1 MDKENEN
8 NASVEGITTAVFC
21 REGDLKQFTDVFARL
36 GRSCTAAQK
45 GGIDE
50 AQAWLTQHDAPGLL
64 IVDISASP
72 FPVPALADLAALAGP
87 GCRIVAVGAEENV
100 ELYRSLLSAGAF
112 DYLVSPVADAL
123 VVELLNRADSD
134 RWLGMPDASSVRVGQ
149 TIAVTGAA
157 GGAGTSTVAAL
168 LGRWIAEAAKYP
180 TLLVDFDRRKGDLA
194 LLLGLKADNGL
205 AGILS
210 AAEIDYRLIARTV
223 LADGEKKRLSLLA
236 QRPGPETP
244 VDPQL
249 LLQLGGALC
258 ELFSVS
264 IWDIPSHRPAGSA
277 EILKNA
283 DVCVILIDYTVS
295 NARAAKILLAELGAP
310 QPGQRRF
317 LVANHC
323 RAGAGKRSKPV
334 LTREEFE
341 NFLGVKVDFELPNA
355 GTVLDASL
363 LQGALTSQAAPAFA
377 RSIEG
382 LACGLL
388 GRAGAHSTT
397 PGFAE
402 RYFPTVMKLLK
413 LLKLTGSK
421 DSAKAAAADL
431 KKRDR
436 LENSEDARWYSST
449 HSGRCPCAAPS
460 PRSSAGW
467 DCPRHCAARRRAAAG
482 SDAEPAV
489 VCCRLERWECSRA
502 PPRHAFHAA
511 ECCCG
516 TSGSGTGFGG
526 TCPRAPHDSRSS
538 VCAD

>member
-210 AAEIDYRLIARTV
+210 AAN
-223 LADGEKKRLSLLA
+223 RLS
-236 QRPGPETP
+236 P
-244 VDPQL
+244 
-249 LLQLGGALC
+249 
-258 ELFSVS
+258 
-264 IWDIPSHRPAGSA
+264 
-277 EILKNA
+277 
-283 DVCVILIDYTVS
+283 
-295 NARAAKILLAELGAP
+295 
-310 QPGQRRF
+310 
-317 LVANHC
+317 HC
-323 RAGAGKRSKPV
+323 PHG
-334 LTREEFE
+334 
-341 NFLGVKVDFELPNA
+341 
-355 GTVLDASL
+355 
-363 LQGALTSQAAPAFA
+363 
-377 RSIEG
+377 
-382 LACGLL
+382 
-388 GRAGAHSTT
+388 
-397 PGFAE
+397 
-402 RYFPTVMKLLK
+402 
-413 LLKLTGSK
+413 
-421 DSAKAAAADL
+421 
-431 KKRDR
+431 
-436 LENSEDARWYSST
+436 
-449 HSGRCPCAAPS
+449 
-460 PRSSAGW
+460 
-467 DCPRHCAARRRAAAG
+467 ARRR
-482 SDAEPAV
+482 
-489 VCCRLERWECSRA
+489 
-502 PPRHAFHAA
+502 
-511 ECCCG
+511 
-516 TSGSGTGFGG
+516 
-526 TCPRAPHDSRSS
+526 
-538 VCAD
+538 

>member
-64 IVDISASP
+64 VVDISASP
-72 FPVPALADLAALAGP
+72 FPVPALAGP

-377 RSIEG
+377 RSIEA

-388 GRAGAHSTT
+388 GRAGAHSAA

-413 LLKLTGSK
+413 LLKLTGNK
-421 DSAKAAAADL
+421 DSAKAAA
-431 KKRDR
+431 
-436 LENSEDARWYSST
+436 
-449 HSGRCPCAAPS
+449 
-460 PRSSAGW
+460 
-467 DCPRHCAARRRAAAG
+467 
-482 SDAEPAV
+482 
-489 VCCRLERWECSRA
+489 
-502 PPRHAFHAA
+502 
-511 ECCCG
+511 
-516 TSGSGTGFGG
+516 
-526 TCPRAPHDSRSS
+526 
-538 VCAD
+538 

>member
-45 GGIDE
+45 GGMDE

-72 FPVPALADLAALAGP
+72 FPVPALADLAAFAGP

-317 LVANHC
+317 LVANAC

-377 RSIEG
+377 RSIEA

-388 GRAGAHSTT
+388 GRAGAHSAA

-413 LLKLTGSK
+413 LLKLTGNK
-421 DSAKAAAADL
+421 DSAKAAA
-431 KKRDR
+431 
-436 LENSEDARWYSST
+436 
-449 HSGRCPCAAPS
+449 
-460 PRSSAGW
+460 
-467 DCPRHCAARRRAAAG
+467 
-482 SDAEPAV
+482 
-489 VCCRLERWECSRA
+489 
-502 PPRHAFHAA
+502 
-511 ECCCG
+511 
-516 TSGSGTGFGG
+516 
-526 TCPRAPHDSRSS
+526 
-538 VCAD
+538 

>member
-388 GRAGAHSTT
+388 GRAGAQART
-397 PGFAE
+397 
-402 RYFPTVMKLLK
+402 R
-413 LLKLTGSK
+413 
-421 DSAKAAAADL
+421 
-431 KKRDR
+431 R
-436 LENSEDARWYSST
+436 LRVLQ
-449 HSGRCPCAAPS
+449 SGIS
-460 PRSSAGW
+460 
-467 DCPRHCAARRRAAAG
+467 
-482 SDAEPAV
+482 
-489 VCCRLERWECSRA
+489 RLS
-502 PPRHAFHAA
+502 
-511 ECCCG
+511 
-516 TSGSGTGFGG
+516 
-526 TCPRAPHDSRSS
+526 
-538 VCAD
+538 

>member
-210 AAEIDYRLIARTV
+210 AAEIDYRLIAARCSQTV
-223 LADGEKKRLSLLA
+223 KRSACRSLLSV
-236 QRPGPETP
+236 P
-244 VDPQL
+244 V
-249 LLQLGGALC
+249 
-258 ELFSVS
+258 
-264 IWDIPSHRPAGSA
+264 R
-277 EILKNA
+277 KRR
-283 DVCVILIDYTVS
+283 LI
-295 NARAAKILLAELGAP
+295 
-310 QPGQRRF
+310 
-317 LVANHC
+317 
-323 RAGAGKRSKPV
+323 
-334 LTREEFE
+334 
-341 NFLGVKVDFELPNA
+341 
-355 GTVLDASL
+355 
-363 LQGALTSQAAPAFA
+363 
-377 RSIEG
+377 
-382 LACGLL
+382 
-388 GRAGAHSTT
+388 
-397 PGFAE
+397 
-402 RYFPTVMKLLK
+402 
-413 LLKLTGSK
+413 
-421 DSAKAAAADL
+421 
-431 KKRDR
+431 
-436 LENSEDARWYSST
+436 
-449 HSGRCPCAAPS
+449 
-460 PRSSAGW
+460 RSSSFSWAVRFANSFLFRFGIS
-467 DCPRHCAARRRAAAG
+467 RRIALRGAQK
-482 SDAEPAV
+482 
-489 VCCRLERWECSRA
+489 
-502 PPRHAFHAA
+502 F
-511 ECCCG
+511 
-516 TSGSGTGFGG
+516 
-526 TCPRAPHDSRSS
+526 
-538 VCAD
+538 

>member
-1 MDKENEN
+1 M
-8 NASVEGITTAVFC
+8 
-21 REGDLKQFTDVFARL
+21 
-36 GRSCTAAQK
+36 
-45 GGIDE
+45 
-50 AQAWLTQHDAPGLL
+50 
-64 IVDISASP
+64 
-72 FPVPALADLAALAGP
+72 AGP

-149 TIAVTGAA
+149 TIAVTGVA

-168 LGRWIAEAAKYP
+168 LGRWIAEVAKYP

-377 RSIEG
+377 RSIEA

-388 GRAGAHSTT
+388 GRAGAHSTA

-402 RYFPTVMKLLK
+402 RYFPTVMKLLR
-413 LLKLTGSK
+413 LLKLTGNK
-421 DSAKAAAADL
+421 DSAKAAA
-431 KKRDR
+431 
-436 LENSEDARWYSST
+436 
-449 HSGRCPCAAPS
+449 
-460 PRSSAGW
+460 
-467 DCPRHCAARRRAAAG
+467 
-482 SDAEPAV
+482 
-489 VCCRLERWECSRA
+489 
-502 PPRHAFHAA
+502 
-511 ECCCG
+511 
-516 TSGSGTGFGG
+516 
-526 TCPRAPHDSRSS
+526 
-538 VCAD
+538 

>member
-402 RYFPTVMKLLK
+402 RYFPTVM
-413 LLKLTGSK
+413 T
-421 DSAKAAAADL
+421 
-431 KKRDR
+431 
-436 LENSEDARWYSST
+436 
-449 HSGRCPCAAPS
+449 
-460 PRSSAGW
+460 
-467 DCPRHCAARRRAAAG
+467 
-482 SDAEPAV
+482 
-489 VCCRLERWECSRA
+489 
-502 PPRHAFHAA
+502 
-511 ECCCG
+511 
-516 TSGSGTGFGG
+516 
-526 TCPRAPHDSRSS
+526 
-538 VCAD
+538 

>member
-134 RWLGMPDASSVRVGQ
+134 
-149 TIAVTGAA
+149 
-157 GGAGTSTVAAL
+157 
-168 LGRWIAEAAKYP
+168 
-180 TLLVDFDRRKGDLA
+180 
-194 LLLGLKADNGL
+194 LLGLKADNGL

-421 DSAKAAAADL
+421 DSAKAAA
-431 KKRDR
+431 
-436 LENSEDARWYSST
+436 
-449 HSGRCPCAAPS
+449 
-460 PRSSAGW
+460 
-467 DCPRHCAARRRAAAG
+467 
-482 SDAEPAV
+482 
-489 VCCRLERWECSRA
+489 
-502 PPRHAFHAA
+502 
-511 ECCCG
+511 
-516 TSGSGTGFGG
+516 
-526 TCPRAPHDSRSS
+526 
-538 VCAD
+538 